1 MAPFWRGLND
11 FKEDWTEHQLV
22 AAARGLPI
30 PAADEVPP
38 EDPERPVPAESPRS
52 SNPNLQ
58 NLTVPISSR
67 SHSCASDASATISPS
82 HPAFSLPPPTSPIT
96 TSSPHLQPST
106 PFRPRSKTVA
116 SLTTSSK
123 SPSQTDMVPREIQLP
138 QDPYVNGQAMEAFLY
153 KDATECPICFVYY
166 PPYLNKTRCC
176 DQPICSECFVQIK
189 RPDPHPP
196 EHEHNDPSNPT
207 PQSAETHGDPEG
219 LVSEPANCPYCQQA
233 EFGVTYEPP
242 PFRRGLAYAGTGQ
255 RTPLGNVT
263 SAMSS
268 SSSLNSLGS
277 PSLAPASAPRRR
289 TTSISA
295 NASTV
300 ITTDRIR
307 PDWATKLANARNH
320 AARRSAAATA
330 LHTAAYLM
338 GNGMADSRGFAFTRG
353 GRFGRRGMDSPGSG
367 AATPPTPQSGGGPG
381 GSLSP
386 FSLLVDRHEARNREA
401 GALGQSS
408 TASRRRSRMDDLED
422 MMMLEAIRLS
432 LAAEEERKRKEEK
445 EARKEA
451 KKKEKA
457 DKKADKAAKK
467 SMYSAGGTSSAS
479 ASGSALSLS
488 LPGIGRRRG
497 NSGSSTLLREAAMNA
512 DKGKNVDRS
521 YNSGSA
527 AESSTAPLT
536 IGKPVISVGLSS
548 RSQLDTGI
556 GGLHFTEAPQPSPT
570 TTAPEKPSHLRQMS
584 NASSPASSFME
595 SLPGSL
601 RNGGFHGSSSSLD
614 SPSASGTHLG
624 GSGTPDR
631 EADSDSAGTEPMFNF
646 RSLAEMMGREDE
658 KEDAAKHIEH
668 LKSGNNDIEEGESSV
683 IPENPFDDKFGDE
696 LEQSVTTLKADDG
709 YHDANEEIMHTNGD
723 EPLLGVGSKLP
734 TPELMVTPVT
744 PAATESQEEEGK
756 QLGAGMGF
764 LMGDGRNTTQ

>member
-38 EDPERPVPAESPRS
+38 EDPERPMPAESPRS
-52 SNPNLQ
+52 SSPNLQ

-67 SHSCASDASATISPS
+67 SHSYASDASATLSPS
-82 HPAFSLPPPTSPIT
+82 HPAFSLPPPTSPVT
-96 TSSPHLQPST
+96 SSSPHLQPST
-106 PFRPRSKTVA
+106 PFRPRSKTLA

-153 KDATECPICFVYY
+153 KDAIECPICFVYY

-196 EHEHNDPSNPT
+196 EHTDPSNPT
-207 PQSAETHGDPEG
+207 PQRPETQGDPEG

-242 PFRRGLAYAGTGQ
+242 PFRRGLAYAGMGH

-268 SSSLNSLGS
+268 TSSLNSLGS
-277 PSLAPASAPRRR
+277 PSLAPTSTPRRR

-338 GNGMADSRGFAFTRG
+338 GNGMADSRGFAFTSR
-353 GRFGRRGMDSPGSG
+353 GRFGRRGMDSPVSG
-367 AATPPTPQSGGGPG
+367 AATPPTPQSAGAGPG
-381 GSLSP
+381 GNLGP
-386 FSLLVDRHEARNREA
+386 FSVLVERHEARNREA
-401 GALGQSS
+401 AASGQAGA
-408 TASRRRSRMDDLED
+408 ASRRRSRMDDLED

-457 DKKADKAAKK
+457 DKKAEKAAKK

-488 LPGIGRRRG
+488 LPGLGRRRG

-521 YNSGSA
+521 NNSGPA
-527 AESSTAPLT
+527 GDSSTTPLT
-536 IGKPVISVGLSS
+536 IGKPAISTVLSS
-548 RSQLDTGI
+548 RQHLDTG
-556 GGLHFTEAPQPSPT
+556 LAALPLTDAPQPSPT
-570 TTAPEKPSHLRQMS
+570 ATAPEKPSHLRQMS

-614 SPSASGTHLG
+614 SPNTSGTHLG
-624 GSGTPDR
+624 GGTPDR
-631 EADSDSAGTEPMFNF
+631 EADAGSAGTEPMFNF
-646 RSLAEMMGREDE
+646 RSLAEMMGREEE

-668 LKSGNNDIEEGESSV
+668 LNSGDYDIEEGESSV
-683 IPENPFDDKFGDE
+683 IIENPFDDRME
-696 LEQSVTTLKADDG
+696 ISVSTLKADDG
-709 YHDANEEIMHTNGD
+709 EHDYSMEITPHPNGD
-723 EPLLGVGSKLP
+723 GAMLGVGSKLP

-744 PAATESQEEEGK
+744 PAASSPREEESK
-756 QLGAGMGF
+756 QLGVGMQY
-764 LMGDGRNTTQ
+764 LMDDGRNVTQ